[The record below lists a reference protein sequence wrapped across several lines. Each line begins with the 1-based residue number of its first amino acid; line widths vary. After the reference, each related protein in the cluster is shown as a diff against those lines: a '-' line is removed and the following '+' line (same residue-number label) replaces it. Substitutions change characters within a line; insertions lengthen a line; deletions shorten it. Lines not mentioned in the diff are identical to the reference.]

1 MLFIESTGNAST
13 LSYFCLINP
22 VCVEEARLKDMLRGT
37 GLRYTR
43 QRGEVLNL
51 FREHDTA
58 LTQAELEKLLPEQFD
73 RITLYRILRS
83 FEASGLLHK
92 VLDDSGT
99 TRFALCGT
107 GCSEHEHHDEHV
119 HFRCSNCGKTLCLPE
134 VAIPA
139 VQLPKGFRFG
149 EANLL
154 IDGTCSD
161 CVLSESL
168 KK

>member
-1 MLFIESTGNAST
+1 M
-13 LSYFCLINP
+13 
-22 VCVEEARLKDMLRGT
+22 EENKLKELLRGT

-43 QRGEVLNL
+43 QRGEVLEH
-51 FREHDTA
+51 FRQSDTA

-83 FEASGLLHK
+83 FESSGLLHK

-119 HFRCSNCGKTLCLPE
+119 HFRCAQCTKTVCLSE
-134 VAIPA
+134 VAIPT
-139 VQLPKGFRFG
+139 VKLPKGYAFA
-149 EANLL
+149 EAKLL
-154 IDGTCSD
+154 IEGTCPD
-161 CVLSESL
+161 CLGIGS
-168 KK
+168 

>member
-1 MLFIESTGNAST
+1 
-13 LSYFCLINP
+13 
-22 VCVEEARLKDMLRGT
+22 MLRDS

-43 QRGEVLNL
+43 QRGEVLHL

-58 LTQAELEKLLPEQFD
+58 LTQNELEKKLPEQFD

-107 GCSEHEHHDEHV
+107 TCSEHEHHDEHV
-119 HFRCSNCGKTLCLPE
+119 HFRCTNCAKTLCLPQ
-134 VAIPA
+134 VAIPSIH
-139 VQLPKGFRFG
+139 LPQGFISS
-149 EANLL
+149 EAKLL
-154 IDGTCSD
+154 IDGLCPNCAAISNN
-161 CVLSESL
+161 
-168 KK
+168 

>member
-1 MLFIESTGNAST
+1 M
-13 LSYFCLINP
+13 
-22 VCVEEARLKDMLRGT
+22 EEAKLKDMLRGT

-43 QRGEVLNL
+43 QRGEVLHL

-58 LTQAELEKLLPEQFD
+58 LTQAELEKMLPSQFD

-99 TRFALCGT
+99 TRFALCRT

-119 HFRCSNCGKTLCLPE
+119 HFRCSSCAKTLCLPE
-134 VAIPA
+134 VAIP
-139 VQLPKGFRFG
+139 VVKLPQGYVFG
-149 EANLL
+149 DAKLL
-154 IDGTCSD
+154 IDGICPECIQS
-161 CVLSESL
+161 SN
-168 KK
+168 